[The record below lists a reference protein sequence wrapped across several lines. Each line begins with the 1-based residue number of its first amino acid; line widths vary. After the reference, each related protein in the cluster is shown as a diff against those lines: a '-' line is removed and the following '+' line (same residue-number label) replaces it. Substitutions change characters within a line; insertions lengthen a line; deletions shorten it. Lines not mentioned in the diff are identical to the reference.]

1 MRLLHLLKEL
11 LLKVYGFFKPF
22 KEDRLN
28 YFIFL
33 SLVTVLIFTYRIFD
47 LAHFNRDRWLN
58 LVSSQFT
65 GILKLSSERG
75 ELLDR
80 NGSLLAASLKVI
92 SFYLRPT
99 EIRDW
104 ELFKKIVN
112 LDKSVVEAYARERGV
127 EPKEVLEILKPL
139 SVISENELQRA
150 YKKRWT
156 VVKTKS
162 GKEVKVPF
170 VWLKKEVPQ
179 SPKEVSRAIRLALKI
194 YYTLSGEN
202 RYEKRHPDLIGFL
215 TEYSRVYPYRVG
227 STVIGITNKFG
238 EGLFG
243 LEYLLEK
250 KNLLTGKVIE
260 LSGEKDARGRVYLGK
275 EATLFLIKEK
285 GSNIKL
291 TIDGNLQYIFE
302 KTIEKYGKEWNP
314 DFINAVLIDPNTGD
328 ILAAASWP
336 YYKYG
341 EKRTK
346 ESLKKFNARFI
357 TTPYEPG
364 SVMKPFVVAA
374 AINEGLITKDTV
386 FHCPPTMK
394 VGDKVFKNE
403 FHGRD
408 VHLRAWEI
416 IQYSDNVGVI
426 QVAQKLGK
434 KRLYEYYRAF
444 GFGAKTGVELP
455 GESPGILR
463 PWKKWRDVDFATL
476 AFGHNISVT
485 TLQLAAAYAAMVNG
499 GIYFR
504 PRILKAIIDEKG
516 RVIKEFPVIEER
528 RVLSEKTSKVMRRIL
543 AMVVEGGTGKGTKF
557 ENFYVGGKTGT
568 AVKYDPKIKAYNRS
582 KITATF
588 AGAFPITEP
597 KYVLVVTVD
606 EPKVPKNML
615 WASKIAVPLFRELSE
630 RVLLYERAAP
640 DKREYRIEP
649 GGDIAY
655 TEINQDFLLTNGIQQ
670 KKRRKSSRIPKA
682 KKSKRGRRNG

>member
-1 MRLLHLLKEL
+1 MRLVHFLKEL

-33 SLVTVLIFTYRIFD
+33 SLITVLIFAFRILD
-47 LAHFNRDRWLN
+47 LSYFSKERWLR
-58 LVSSQFT
+58 LVSTQFT
-65 GILKLSSERG
+65 GVLKLSSERG
-75 ELLDR
+75 EFLDR
-80 NGSLLAASLKVI
+80 NGSLLAASLKVL
-92 SFYLRPT
+92 SFYVRPT
-99 EIRDW
+99 EVKDW
-104 ELFKKIVN
+104 ELLKKIILRDPKVI
-112 LDKSVVEAYARERGV
+112 EAYAREKGV
-127 EPKEVLEILKPL
+127 ELKEVEKILKPL
-139 SVISENELQRA
+139 SVIGEEELQKA
-150 YKKRWT
+150 YEKKWT

-179 SPKEVSRAIRLALKI
+179 NPKEVSRAVRLALRI
-194 YYTLSGEN
+194 YYTLSGESRFKK
-202 RYEKRHPDLIGFL
+202 RYPDLIGFL

-250 KNLLTGKVIE
+250 KNLITGKPVE

-275 EATLFLIKEK
+275 EALTFITKEK
-285 GSNIKL
+285 GNNVQL

-302 KTIEKYGKEWNP
+302 KVIEKYGKEWHP
-314 DFINAVLIDPNTGD
+314 DFINAVLMDPNTGEV
-328 ILAAASWP
+328 LAAASWP

-408 VHLRAWEI
+408 VYLRAWEI
-416 IQYSDNVGVI
+416 IEYSDNVGVI

-444 GFGAKTGVELP
+444 GFGSKTGIELP

-485 TLQLAAAYAAMVNG
+485 TLQLAAAYSAMVNG
-499 GIYFR
+499 GIYYK
-504 PRILKAIIDEKG
+504 PHILKAIIDEKG
-516 RVIKEFPVIEER
+516 RVVKEFKPVKER
-528 RVLSEKTSKVMRRIL
+528 RVISEKVSKTMRRIL

-557 ENFYVGGKTGT
+557 ENFFVGGKTGT
-568 AVKYDPKIKAYNRS
+568 AVKYDPKIRTYNRS

-588 AGAFPITEP
+588 AGAFPITNP
-597 KYVLVVTVD
+597 RYVLVVTVD
-606 EPKVPKNML
+606 EPKVPRNML

-630 RVLLYERAAP
+630 RVLLYERTAP
-640 DKREYRIEP
+640 DRRKYEVLP
-649 GGDIAY
+649 GGEIAS
-655 TEINQDFLLTNGIQQ
+655 TEINQNFLLTNGLQQ
-670 KKRRKSSRIPKA
+670 KKKRSRIPRA
-682 KKSKRGRRNG
+682 KKGKRGRRNG